1 MIFMYAIFSLCI
13 YIMHRNRRLN
23 LTLKICVCVYGLT
36 KYPSGKES
44 ACQCGRCEFDPCI
57 EKIPWRR
64 KWQSTSAFLPG
75 KSHGKRSLAGCSPR
89 GCKIN
94 GHNIATKHSTL
105 HIYTHTHML
114 LLLRRFSRVRLCA
127 THRRQPTRLPVLPGI
142 LQARTLEW
150 VAISFSNA
158 WEWKWKWSCSVMSD
172 S

>member
-1 MIFMYAIFSLCI
+1 M
-13 YIMHRNRRLN
+13 
-23 LTLKICVCVYGLT
+23 CVCVYGLP
-36 KYPSGKES
+36 KCLRGKES

-64 KWQSTSAFLPG
+64 KWQPTPVFWPG

-105 HIYTHTHML
+105 HTHTHTHTHTL
-114 LLLRRFSRVRLCA
+114 LLLLSRFSRVQLCA

-158 WEWKWKWSCSVMSD
+158 
-172 S
+172 